1 MSSQWRVIFD
11 TAHSAA
17 VNMAIDEAIL
27 EHHSK
32 GLVPPT
38 LRFYTWNPAAL
49 SMGYFQKANEEVNVE
64 ACRQQGIDV
73 VRRVTGGRAVLHDK
87 ELTYSVVVREDI
99 PALPPT
105 LLGSYRVLSQGLI
118 AGLRKFGIAA
128 EMAMPGAAFGQSVK
142 LPKNGACFDA
152 PSFYEISVG
161 RKKLMGSAQ
170 VRKKGTLLQHGSLLL
185 EFSPAQLVSL
195 LRFSKPEEAERCQRV
210 LEAKATS
217 LLQVLGYMP
226 DPSHLSQTIAAEFSR
241 TLEIDLMP
249 TTLTEQ
255 EWQQATVLAG
265 DKFGSDE
272 WNYMR

>member
-38 LRFYTWNPAAL
+38 LRFYTWHPAAL
-49 SMGYFQKANEEVNVE
+49 SMGYFQKAHEEANIV

-73 VRRVTGGRAVLHDK
+73 VRRITGGRAVLHYK

-105 LLGSYRVLSQGLI
+105 LMGSYRVLSQGLI
-118 AGLRKFGIAA
+118 AGLREFGITA
-128 EMAMPGAAFGQSVK
+128 EMAMPGAAFGQSAK

-170 VRKKGTLLQHGSLLL
+170 MRKKGTLLQHGSLLL

-195 LRFSKPEEAERCQRV
+195 LRFSKPEESERCQRV

-217 LLQVLGYMP
+217 LLQVLGYLP
-226 DPSHLSQTIAAEFSR
+226 DPGHLAQTIAAEFGR
-241 TLEIDLMP
+241 TLEIDLIP
-249 TTLTEQ
+249 AALTEQ
-255 EWQQATVLAG
+255 EWQQATVLAQE
-265 DKFGSDE
+265 KFGSDE

>member
-49 SMGYFQKANEEVNVE
+49 SMGYFQKAHEEVNIE

-73 VRRVTGGRAVLHDK
+73 VRRITGGRAVLHDK
-87 ELTYSVVVREDI
+87 ELTYSVIVREDI

-105 LLGSYRVLSQGLI
+105 LMGSYRVLSQGLI
-118 AGLRKFGIAA
+118 AGLREFGITA
-128 EMAMPGAAFGQSVK
+128 EMAMPGAAFGQSAK

-195 LRFSKPEEAERCQRV
+195 LRFSKHEESERCQRV
-210 LEAKATS
+210 LETKATS
-217 LLQVLGYMP
+217 LLQVLGYLP
-226 DPSHLSQTIAAEFSR
+226 DPGHLAQTIAAEFSR
-241 TLEIDLMP
+241 TLEIDLIP
-249 TTLTEQ
+249 AALTEQ
-255 EWQQATVLAG
+255 EWQQATVLAKE
-265 DKFGSDE
+265 KFGSDE